1 MSEEFINAIASGEET
16 EFMRCEICRRM
27 HYVIGAD
34 KHNGGDDIFSDEH
47 LKESWE
53 RILKGAKEKPD
64 KFIGW
69 NKPIPYGYFSGKEI
83 VVGCPCNEEYIKPF
97 ESMIWKN
104 RNIILDYFIKRVQNI
119 MMDKTVDVF
128 NSAFDNMMGADDL
141 AYVKK
146 LVSKIQ
152 DDKDS
157 HGYKRV
163 VKRSKRR

>member
-1 MSEEFINAIASGEET
+1 MSEEFINSIASGEES
-16 EFMRCEICRRM
+16 ELMECEVCHRM

-34 KHNGGDDIFSDEH
+34 KRDDDEIFSDKH
-47 LKESWE
+47 LEKMWK
-53 RILKGAKEKPD
+53 RILVGAKVHPD

-69 NKPIPYGYFSGKEI
+69 DRPIPYGYFTGNEI

-97 ESMIWKN
+97 ESMIWRN